1 LRCRIALMRALA
13 EEVEAADARQQ
24 QAAAAAEEEGVE
36 GSFVGEDDG
45 AGRGGRSASTVQ
57 KVVTFAAEQLLP
69 CFVALVASSRL
80 AASGSVDG
88 AGAVPMAYYPP
99 WVTAVSFLRAQLQ
112 SAPCARESK
121 SEVGYFITTLGT

>member
-1 LRCRIALMRALA
+1 MIRDDSAYGNGLGSTTGEWGARGGARAC
-13 EEVEAADARQQ
+13 
-24 QAAAAAEEEGVE
+24 
-36 GSFVGEDDG
+36 VGYSG